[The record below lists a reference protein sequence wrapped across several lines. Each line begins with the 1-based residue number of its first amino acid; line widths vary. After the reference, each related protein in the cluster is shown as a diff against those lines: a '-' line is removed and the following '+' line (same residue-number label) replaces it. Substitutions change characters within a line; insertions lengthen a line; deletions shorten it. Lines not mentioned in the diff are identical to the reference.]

1 MTMMDDNELRRQFA
15 ELRDADNDRAPAF
28 AQIYG
33 RARTRASLL
42 RTSRLRKTPRLRPL
56 VLAAAAAVV
65 VVALVLARG
74 RSTTPSTTTPAIAT
88 WRAPT
93 DVLLQTPGSELLG
106 VMPALSKSI
115 LDEMIPTPSNKG
127 T

>member
-1 MTMMDDNELRRQFA
+1 MTMDDNELRRQFA
-15 ELRDADNDRAPAF
+15 ELRETDRDHAPSF

-33 RARTRASLL
+33 PAHSFRRQRATR
-42 RTSRLRKTPRLRPL
+42 RLRPL
-56 VLAAAAAVV
+56 LIAAAAAVV
-65 VVALVLARG
+65 IAAITLSYR

-93 DVLLQTPGSELLG
+93 DILLQTPGSELLG

-115 LDEMIPTPSNKG
+115 LDEMIPVPSNKG

>member
-1 MTMMDDNELRRQFA
+1 MMDDDELRRRFS
-15 ELRDADNDRAPAF
+15 ELREADKDRAPAF
-28 AQIYG
+28 MQIYG
-33 RARTRASLL
+33 QARARLSEQRMP
-42 RTSRLRKTPRLRPL
+42 RRRRTPRVRPL

-65 VVALVLARG
+65 IVALSLAYG
-74 RSTTPSTTTPAIAT
+74 RSTTPSTTTPPIAT

-115 LDEMIPTPSNKG
+115 LDEMIPTTSNKG

>member
-1 MTMMDDNELRRQFA
+1 MMDDNELRRQFA
-15 ELRDADNDRAPAF
+15 ELRKADKDRAPAF

-33 RARTRASLL
+33 RARARASL
-42 RTSRLRKTPRLRPL
+42 RRTPRPRPL
-56 VLAAAAAVV
+56 LLAAAAVV
-65 VVALVLARG
+65 VIVALSLAYG

-93 DVLLQTPGSELLG
+93 DILLQTPGSELLG

-115 LDEMIPTPSNKG
+115 LDEMIPVPSNKG

>member
-1 MTMMDDNELRRQFA
+1 MTMDDNELRRQFT
-15 ELRDADNDRAPAF
+15 ELREADKDRAPGF

-33 RARTRASLL
+33 RARARARQRS
-42 RTSRLRKTPRLRPL
+42 KPRLRPL
-56 VLAAAAAVV
+56 VVAATAVAVIAALSLAY
-65 VVALVLARG
+65 G

-115 LDEMIPTPSNKG
+115 LDEMIPVPSNKG

>member
-1 MTMMDDNELRRQFA
+1 MIDENELRRQFTD
-15 ELRDADNDRAPAF
+15 LREADKDHAPAF
-28 AQIYG
+28 AQTYG
-33 RARTRASLL
+33 RARA
-42 RTSRLRKTPRLRPL
+42 RTRLRRTRRVRPL
-56 VLAAAAAVV
+56 VLAAAAVV
-65 VVALVLARG
+65 VIAALSLAYG
-74 RSTTPSTTTPAIAT
+74 RSSTPSTTTPAIAT

>member
-1 MTMMDDNELRRQFA
+1 MDDNELRRRFT
-15 ELRDADNDRAPAF
+15 ELRKADSDRAPGF
-28 AQIYG
+28 AQTYV
-33 RARTRASLL
+33 RAHTMRSQRATR
-42 RTSRLRKTPRLRPL
+42 RFRPL
-56 VLAAAAAVV
+56 LITAAAIVVIAA
-65 VVALVLARG
+65 LSLAYG
-74 RSTTPSTTTPAIAT
+74 RSTTTSTTTPAIAT

-115 LDEMIPTPSNKG
+115 LDEMIPVPSDKG

>member
-1 MTMMDDNELRRQFA
+1 MTMDDNELRRQFS
-15 ELRDADNDRAPAF
+15 ELREADKDRAPAF
-28 AQIYG
+28 MQIYG
-33 RARTRASLL
+33 QARARLSER
-42 RTSRLRKTPRLRPL
+42 RMPRPRRTPRVRPL

-65 VVALVLARG
+65 IAALSLAYG
-74 RSTTPSTTTPAIAT
+74 RSTTQSTTTPPIAT

-115 LDEMIPTPSNKG
+115 LDEMIPTTSHKG

>member
-1 MTMMDDNELRRQFA
+1 MTMDDNELRRQFA
-15 ELRDADNDRAPAF
+15 ELRDADKEHAPAF
-28 AQIYG
+28 VQIYG
-33 RARTRASLL
+33 RARARVSE
-42 RTSRLRKTPRLRPL
+42 RRMPRPRRTPRVRPL
-56 VLAAAAAVV
+56 VLAAAAAGVI
-65 VVALVLARG
+65 VALSLAYG
-74 RSTTPSTTTPAIAT
+74 RSTTPSTTAPAIAN

-115 LDEMIPTPSNKG
+115 LDEMIPTTSNKG

>member
-1 MTMMDDNELRRQFA
+1 MTMDDNELRRQFT
-15 ELRDADNDRAPAF
+15 ELREADRHRTPGF
-28 AQIYG
+28 AETYG
-33 RARTRASLL
+33 RAHSFRRQRATR
-42 RTSRLRKTPRLRPL
+42 RLRPL
-56 VLAAAAAVV
+56 LTIAAAAVV
-65 VVALVLARG
+65 IAALALSYRRSTAP
-74 RSTTPSTTTPAIAT
+74 STTPPAIAT

-115 LDEMIPTPSNKG
+115 LDEMIPVPSNKG

>member
-1 MTMMDDNELRRQFA
+1 MDDNELRRQFA
-15 ELRDADNDRAPAF
+15 ELRNADKDRAPAF

-33 RARTRASLL
+33 RARARVSSR
-42 RTSRLRKTPRLRPL
+42 RTPRLRKTPRLRPL
-56 VLAAAAAVV
+56 VLAAAAVV
-65 VVALVLARG
+65 VIAALSVAYG

-115 LDEMIPTPSNKG
+115 LDEMIPVPSNKG

>member
-1 MTMMDDNELRRQFA
+1 MTTDDNELRRQFA
-15 ELRDADNDRAPAF
+15 ELRDADKEHAPAF

-33 RARTRASLL
+33 RARA
-42 RTSRLRKTPRLRPL
+42 RLSAQRMPRPRRTPRVRPL
-56 VLAAAAAVV
+56 VLAAAAAAVI
-65 VVALVLARG
+65 VALSLAYG
-74 RSTTPSTTTPAIAT
+74 RSTTPSTTTPTIAT

-106 VMPALSKSI
+106 EMPALSKSI
-115 LDEMIPTPSNKG
+115 LDEMIPTTSNKG

>member
-1 MTMMDDNELRRQFA
+1 MTMDDNELRRQFA
-15 ELRDADNDRAPAF
+15 ELRKADKDRAPAF
-28 AQIYG
+28 GQIYRG
-33 RARTRASLL
+33 ARARASQ
-42 RTSRLRKTPRLRPL
+42 RKTPHVRPL
-56 VLAAAAAVV
+56 VLAAAAIVV
-65 VVALVLARG
+65 IAALSLAYG

-115 LDEMIPTPSNKG
+115 LDEMIPVPSNKG

>member
-1 MTMMDDNELRRQFA
+1 MTMDENELRRQFM
-15 ELRDADNDRAPAF
+15 ELREADKERAPAF
-28 AQIYG
+28 AQTYG
-33 RARTRASLL
+33 RARVRASL
-42 RTSRLRKTPRLRPL
+42 RRTPRLRPL
-56 VLAAAAAVV
+56 VLAAAAVV
-65 VVALVLARG
+65 VIAALSLAYG

-115 LDEMIPTPSNKG
+115 LDEMIPIPSNKG

>member
-1 MTMMDDNELRRQFA
+1 MDDNELRRQFT
-15 ELRDADNDRAPAF
+15 ELREADRERAPGF

-33 RARTRASLL
+33 RAHTVRSQRAA
-42 RTSRLRKTPRLRPL
+42 PRFRPL
-56 VLAAAAAVV
+56 LITAAAIVVIAA
-65 VVALVLARG
+65 LSLAYG

-115 LDEMIPTPSNKG
+115 LDEMIPVPSDKG

>member
-1 MTMMDDNELRRQFA
+1 MTMDDNELRRQFA
-15 ELRDADNDRAPAF
+15 ELREADRDRAPGF
-28 AQIYG
+28 AQTVE
-33 RARTRASLL
+33 RAHSFRSQRATR
-42 RTSRLRKTPRLRPL
+42 RLRPL
-56 VLAAAAAVV
+56 LIIAAAGVAIAA
-65 VVALVLARG
+65 LSLSFR
-74 RSTTPSTTTPAIAT
+74 RSTTPPTTTPAIAT

-115 LDEMIPTPSNKG
+115 LDEMIPVPSDKG